1 MNTVT
6 TKVSRAVFPITTEPA
21 CLLKW
26 NWSTI
31 YFQSGTSASCH
42 RTQKYSIDPD
52 NFSNFHNLPDKV
64 KARNMM
70 LNGKWPEGGCQYCKT
85 IEDAG
90 GTSDRIF
97 QVQQLADSQLVPPEL
112 HADNTAVD
120 VSPTILEVYFKNT
133 CNMACVYCGP
143 HFSSKWEDENRKYGS
158 PHEQTNDKFS
168 VTLNQQNVHYE
179 KMVNGLWDFLK
190 TNDNAKKIQ
199 RYHILGGEPFL
210 LDELD
215 KSIAFWAQHGHP
227 DLQFSI
233 ITNLNIPH
241 ARFQKYLDK
250 FNLLANKKKIW
261 RLQLTASLDCWGD
274 EQEYIRYGL
283 NLELWKKNF
292 ELLLNKSWINPSINS
307 AISALSIKS
316 LPQLVEQI
324 NLWNSR
330 QEDVVE
336 EFRTYSNQ
344 ILHSFNTTNA
354 VDEPYI
360 FSGDVFKKDFDAVI
374 AAMPE
379 KTASEIGQKQMM
391 AGIALKSNQCKNDTE
406 KIKNLKSYLTKLDQ
420 RRGTNWQITFPWLKK
435 IN

>member
-1 MNTVT
+1 MS
-6 TKVSRAVFPITTEPA
+6 KVVFPIKTEPA

-31 YFQSGTSASCH
+31 YFQSGTTASCH

-52 NFSNFHNLPDKV
+52 NFSDFHNLPDKV
-64 KARNMM
+64 QARKLM
-70 LNGKWPEGGCQYCKT
+70 LDGKWPGHGCQYCQT
-85 IEDAG
+85 VEDAG
-90 GTSDRIF
+90 GISDRMF
-97 QVQQLADSQLVPPEL
+97 QIQQLTDNQLVPPEL
-112 HADNTAVD
+112 HNDDTAVNI
-120 VSPTILEVYFKNT
+120 SPTILEVYFKNT

-143 HFSSKWEDENRKYGS
+143 HFSSKWEDENRKHGS
-158 PHEQTNDKFS
+158 PHEWSTDKFS
-168 VTLNQQNVHYE
+168 ITVNQQNAHYD
-179 KMVNGLWDFLK
+179 KMVNGLWNFLK
-190 TNDNAKKIQ
+190 TNNNAKKIQ

-233 ITNLNIPH
+233 ISNLNIPH
-241 ARFQKYLDK
+241 TLFQKYLKK
-250 FNLLANKKKIW
+250 FELLVDKKKIW
-261 RLQLTASLDCWGD
+261 RLQLTASLDCWGH
-274 EQEYIRYGL
+274 EQEYIRHGL

-292 ELLLNKSWINPSINS
+292 GLLLNKPWIYPSINS

-316 LPQLVEQI
+316 LPQLIDQI
-324 NLWNSR
+324 NCWNSK

-344 ILHSFNTTNA
+344 IVHSFNTTNA

-360 FSGDVFKKDFDAVI
+360 FSGDVFHDDFSAVL

-379 KTASEIGQKQMM
+379 ETEIQIGQKQMM
-391 AGIALKSNQCKNDTE
+391 AGIASKSNQCKNNSE
-406 KIKNLKSYLTKLDQ
+406 KIKSLKSYLTKLDQ
-420 RRGTNWQITFPWLKK
+420 RRGTNWQTTFPWLTK

>member
-1 MNTVT
+1 MTI
-6 TKVSRAVFPITTEPA
+6 KLPQSVFPIKTDPA

-31 YFQSGTSASCH
+31 YFQSGTTASCH
-42 RTQKYSIDPD
+42 RTRKYSIDPN
-52 NFSNFHNLPDKV
+52 NFNDFHNLPAKV
-64 KARNMM
+64 NARKLM
-70 LNGKWPEGGCQYCKT
+70 LDGEWPGNGCQYCKT

-90 GTSDRIF
+90 GISDRIF
-97 QVQQLADSQLVPPEL
+97 QVQQLTDNQLVPPEL
-112 HADNTAVD
+112 YNDNTAVN

-158 PHEQTNDKFS
+158 PHNESADTFS
-168 VTLNQQNVHYE
+168 ITVNQQNVHYK
-179 KMVNGLWDFLK
+179 KMVNDLWNFLK
-190 TNDNAKKIQ
+190 INDNAKKIQ

-210 LDELD
+210 LEELD
-215 KSIAFWAQHGHP
+215 QSIAFWAQHGHP

-233 ITNLNIPH
+233 ISNLNIPH
-241 ARFQKYLDK
+241 TLFQKYLKK
-250 FNLLANKKKIW
+250 FELLADKKKIW

-283 NLELWKKNF
+283 DLDLWKKNF
-292 ELLLNKSWINPSINS
+292 NLLLNKPWIYPSINS

-324 NLWNSR
+324 NLWNLN

-336 EFRTYSNQ
+336 EFRSYSNQ

-354 VDEPYI
+354 VDEVYI
-360 FSGDVFKKDFDAVI
+360 FSGDVFKTDFDAVI

-379 KTASEIGQKQMM
+379 ETETQIGQKQMM
-391 AGIALKSNQCKNDTE
+391 VGIASKSSQSKNDTE

-420 RRGTNWQITFPWLKK
+420 RRGTNWQTTFPWLKT
-435 IN
+435 IY

>member
-1 MNTVT
+1 MTIN
-6 TKVSRAVFPITTEPA
+6 VSRVVFPIRTQPA

-31 YFQSGTSASCH
+31 YFQSGTTASCH

-52 NFSNFHNLPDKV
+52 NFNDFHNLPDKV
-64 KARNMM
+64 NARKLM
-70 LNGKWPEGGCQYCKT
+70 LDGKWPGAGCQYCKT

-90 GTSDRIF
+90 GISDRIF
-97 QVQQLADSQLVPPEL
+97 QVQQLSDSQLVPPEL
-112 HADNTAVD
+112 YSDNTAVNI
-120 VSPTILEVYFKNT
+120 SPTILEVYFKNT

-143 HFSSKWEDENRKYGS
+143 HFSSRWEDENRKYGS
-158 PHEQTNDKFS
+158 PHDESADAFS
-168 VTLNQQNVHYE
+168 ITVNQQNVHYK
-179 KMVNGLWDFLK
+179 KMVNDLWNFLK
-190 TNDNAKKIQ
+190 INNNAKKIQ

-210 LDELD
+210 LEELD
-215 KSIAFWAQHGHP
+215 QSIAFWAQYGHP

-233 ITNLNIPH
+233 VSNLNIPH
-241 ARFQKYLDK
+241 TLFQKYLKK
-250 FNLLANKKKIW
+250 FELLADKKKIW

-283 NLELWKKNF
+283 DLGLWKKNF
-292 ELLLNKSWINPSINS
+292 NLLLNKPWIYPSINS

-324 NLWNSR
+324 NIWNMN
-330 QEDVVE
+330 QQDVVE
-336 EFRTYSNQ
+336 EFRSYSNQ

-354 VDEPYI
+354 VDEVYI

-379 KTASEIGQKQMM
+379 ETDTQIGQKQMM
-391 AGIALKSNQCKNDTE
+391 AGMASKSSQCKNNIE
-406 KIKNLKSYLTKLDQ
+406 KIKNLKNYLTKLDQ